1 MANEKNICIIHFN
14 TPALTKCLVMSIN
27 KYVPNAKIFIFDNS
41 DKSPFVNIFDNVTV
55 FDNTKGQI
63 INFEEWLKKYPNRG
77 KAGKTPV
84 LNKWASAKHCYSV
97 EKCIE
102 LINENFVLL
111 DSDILLKKS
120 INEFF
125 DDRYI
130 FVGTQEK
137 RPGLPIRLLPY
148 LCFINVDMMKK
159 NNIHY
164 FDETMMNGLM
174 VTKNGN
180 VYDTGAAF
188 VVNAKNLPHKS
199 IEIKNYM
206 VHYAGA
212 SWQDR
217 SRITTQENW
226 LKENKKY
233 WETVEKKSETKL
245 LVSLT
250 SYKERIETLP
260 KVFDALLSQTK
271 KPDKIVLTVFKD
283 DIQYLTDK
291 VKNYFNF
298 KKVELLVADKNL
310 KPHLKYFYT
319 MQKYRDY
326 CIVTVDDDM
335 IYSNDM
341 LESLYNSYKRFPDV
355 VSARRVH
362 KIKKDA
368 EGKIL
373 PYNKWGY
380 ECKTVITPSDE
391 LFATGVGGVLY
402 PPNILKISD
411 ENLPEIYNVLTADDI
426 YLKYLENK
434 LGIKVLWVKNGAL
447 MGKEI
452 KTGNAQLK
460 ALNKINV
467 IGKKNDDY
475 IKEFLE
481 EKKEPEIATPKKE
494 SSTSK
499 KFSDVFDHIYCLHY
513 LPATDRLQKI
523 KNELARVGINE
534 KADYFSWV
542 YDYPTPLLDL
552 VYNDKRLNM
561 HSALKS
567 SSRDYIKRVSM
578 KHYQIVKEAYSLGY
592 ERILILEN
600 DIRFHRD
607 MNYISTML
615 QNIPDTDVVLLDK
628 MVCSA
633 PSEDIKYKR
642 YVKTLQE
649 GALYGD
655 MNDSGVFF
663 IFCSCYT
670 LSRKAMKHII
680 DAHEK
685 NLLPPDTPLNDKTLT
700 GSFAIINL
708 AIQDPKLKTRKSE
721 TYDKIGLN
729 TGVYGPVSDEEKV
742 IKNDSKPEQV
752 AKPQLSQQVKPKPVI
767 KPKVQKQDNSKKVV
781 FRVPTKPQLKKKIEV
796 DTSKKPTQ
804 EKQVIKHTKPIVT
817 RMVNPK
823 KTTRSRIIVGKSS
836 GFNKLYDV

>member
-1 MANEKNICIIHFN
+1 MNKNICIVHFN
-14 TPALTKCLVMSIN
+14 TPALTKCLVMSVN

-41 DKSPFVNIFDNVTV
+41 DKSPFINTFDNVTV

-63 INFEEWLKKYPNRG
+63 INFDEWLKKYPNKD

-84 LNKWASAKHCYSV
+84 YNKWASAKHCYTI

-102 LINENFVLL
+102 LIDENFVLL
-111 DSDILLKKS
+111 DSDILLKS
-120 INEFF
+120 GINEFF

-148 LCFINVDMMKK
+148 LCFLNVDMMKK

-174 VTKNGN
+174 VTENGN
-180 VYDTGAAF
+180 AYDTGAAF
-188 VVNAKNLPHKS
+188 VVNTKHLPHKS
-199 IEIKNYM
+199 IDIKDYM
-206 VHYAGA
+206 IHYTGA

-217 SRITTQENW
+217 SRITTPENW

-233 WETVEKKSETKL
+233 WETVKKNPETKL

-260 KVFDALLSQTK
+260 KVFDALLAQTK
-271 KPDKIVLTVFKD
+271 KPDKIVLTIFKD
-283 DIQYLTDK
+283 DTKYLTDK
-291 VKNYFNF
+291 VKNYFNI
-298 KKVELLVADKNL
+298 KKVDLLIADKNL

-326 CIVTVDDDM
+326 AIVTVDDDI
-335 IYSNDM
+335 IYSKDT
-341 LESLYNSYKRFPDV
+341 LESLYNSFKKNPEV

-362 KIKKDA
+362 RIKKDA
-368 EGKIL
+368 NGKIL
-373 PYNKWGY
+373 PYKKWTY
-380 ECKTVITPSDE
+380 ECKTIQTPSNE

-402 PPNILKISD
+402 PPDILKISD
-411 ENLPEIYNVLTADDI
+411 ENLPEIYNILTADDI

-434 LGIKVLWVKNGAL
+434 LNVKVLWVKNREL

-481 EKKEPEIATPKKE
+481 GKKEPEIAAPKKE

-523 KNELARVGINE
+523 KNELARVGIDE

-542 YDYPTPLLDL
+542 YDYPTPLLDM
-552 VYNDKRLNM
+552 VYNDERLNM

-642 YVKTLQE
+642 YVKTLPE
-649 GALYGD
+649 DALYGD

-663 IFCSCYT
+663 IFCSCYA
-670 LSRKAMKHII
+670 LNRKAMKHII
-680 DAHEK
+680 DAHESS
-685 NLLPPDTPLNDKTLT
+685 LLPPDTPFNDKSLS

-708 AIQDPKLKTRKSE
+708 AIQDPKLKTRKTES
-721 TYDKIGLN
+721 YDRIGLN
-729 TGVYGPVSDEEKV
+729 TGIYGPIDEEEKV
-742 IKNDSKPEQV
+742 VKKEAPKP
-752 AKPQLSQQVKPKPVI
+752 VKPKPTTAPVQIKNIAKKPVPKPQFKPNPALHTKRRIEAVPII
-767 KPKVQKQDNSKKVV
+767 KPKKQD
-781 FRVPTKPQLKKKIEV
+781 KPKRAILPDKKI
-796 DTSKKPTQ
+796 
-804 EKQVIKHTKPIVT
+804 TKT
-817 RMVNPK
+817 
-823 KTTRSRIIVGKSS
+823 RIISAKST
-836 GFNKLYDV
+836 GYNKLYDV